1 MRRSIA
7 AHHSQGAD
15 MRIPFSRPP
24 LGPAEVE
31 AVAEAIRLGRIGGNG
46 EIGKRVEAA
55 LRGLTG
61 SPHVLLTPSATQ
73 AMDVAFVAM
82 GLGPGDEVLMPSFA
96 FVSQANAI
104 LARGARP
111 VFCEVDPLTL
121 NMCPEDA
128 ARRVTDATRIVM
140 PVHYAGIACDLDAFR
155 DLADDHGLMLFED
168 AAQCIGATWRGRA
181 LGTIGDAGCYSF
193 HETKN
198 VVAGEGGCLFL
209 RDAELAAAAEIVR
222 EKGTNR
228 SAFLRGEVDKY
239 TWVGPGGSYVTSDL
253 LSALLEAQLERL
265 EEITAARHRI
275 WRTYHDG
282 LEVLEKEELIRRP
295 FVPDYARHNAHIYG
309 FRARSRGLRSHILSG
324 LQAAGIGATFHFQP
338 LHAAPFAREVLGSS
352 ERLPVT
358 EEAAETLV
366 RLPLF
371 PDLPLADAER
381 IVDRV
386 VALCED

>member
-1 MRRSIA
+1 
-7 AHHSQGAD
+7 
-15 MRIPFSRPP
+15 MRIPFSQPP
-24 LGPAEVE
+24 LGPAEFE
-31 AVAEAIRLGRIGGNG
+31 AVSTAIRDGRIGGNG
-46 EIGKRVEAA
+46 QIGKRVEAR
-55 LRGLTG
+55 LRASTG
-61 SPHVLLTPSATQ
+61 APHVLLTPNATQ
-73 AMDVAFVAM
+73 AMDVAFMAM

-128 ARRVTDATRIVM
+128 ARRVTSATRIVM
-140 PVHYAGIACDLDAFR
+140 PVHYAGVACDMDAFR
-155 DLADDHGLMLFED
+155 ALADDQGLQLFED
-168 AAQCIGATWRGRA
+168 AAQGIGATHRGEA

-209 RDAELAAAAEIVR
+209 RDDELAAAAEIVR

-239 TWVGPGGSYVTSDL
+239 TWVGPGGSYVISDL
-253 LSALLEAQLERL
+253 LAALLEAQLERL
-265 EEITAARHRI
+265 DEITEARRRI
-275 WRTYHDG
+275 WNTYHAG
-282 LEVLEKEELIRRP
+282 LEALEKDELIQRP
-295 FVPDYARHNAHIYG
+295 HVPDYAGHNAHIYAI
-309 FRARSRGLRSHILSG
+309 RARTRGLRSHLLSG
-324 LQAAGIGATFHFQP
+324 LQAEGIAATFHFQP
-338 LHAAPFAREVLGSS
+338 LHVAPFAREVLGSS

-366 RLPLF
+366 RLPIF
-371 PDLPLADAER
+371 PDLPLAQAER
-381 IVDRV
+381 VVDRV
-386 VALCED
+386 IALCDE